1 MDTNLLETFAMVA
14 DAGGLSAAATMM
26 GVPQSIVSRRIKEL
40 EGHCKAPLL
49 YRHGRGVKLTA
60 AGELLY
66 RSARPLLEQFEAVV
80 HSIGDQARRPAGI
93 VSVAVSPAV
102 LHIIG
107 MPLIDEVRAA
117 YPEINVQLLSGYSRY
132 ILEWL
137 LQGRIDI
144 GLLSDLGMSTQLNTD
159 MVGEARIVLT
169 ARHDFA
175 LPVES
180 KPGEISLSLLGN
192 IPLVVPTRG
201 LGLRRSIDM
210 ASAKAGV
217 KLNVAY
223 EMDDIGMVRQLVAA
237 GRAASLLTRLATL
250 DEVARGQFIERQLA
264 GHTMKAPSV
273 LGTARNRPIT
283 PAMKVVIPILKR
295 VTAKALEQYG

>member
-60 AGELLY
+60 AGEMLY
-66 RSARPLLEQFEAVV
+66 RSARPLLEQFQAVV
-80 HSIGDQARRPAGI
+80 HSIGDQATRPAGI

-107 MPLIDEVRAA
+107 MPLIDEVRTA

-137 LQGRIDI
+137 LQGRIDV

-159 MVGEARIVLT
+159 LVGEARIVLT
-169 ARHDFA
+169 ARHDFP
-175 LPVES
+175 LPPETR
-180 KPGEISLSLLGN
+180 PGEIPLALLGD

-250 DEVARGQFIERQLA
+250 DEVARGQFIEKQLG

-283 PAMKVVIPILKR
+283 PAMKAVIPILKR

>member
-14 DAGGLSAAATMM
+14 EAGGLSAAATML

-40 EGHCKAPLL
+40 ETHCRAPLL
-49 YRHGRGVKLTA
+49 YRHGRGVKMTA
-60 AGELLY
+60 AGEMLY
-66 RSARPLLEQFEAVV
+66 RSARPLLEQFEAVI
-80 HSIGDQARRPAGI
+80 HSIGEQGTRPAGL
-93 VSVAVSPAV
+93 VSIAVSPAV
-102 LHIIG
+102 LNVIG
-107 MPLIDEVRAA
+107 MSLIDEVKAA
-117 YPEINVQLLSGYSRY
+117 YPDINLQLLGGYSRY

-144 GLLSDLGMSTQLNTD
+144 GLLSDLGMSTQLNPD
-159 MVGEARIVLT
+159 LVGEARIVLT
-169 ARHDFA
+169 ARHDFP
-175 LPVES
+175 LPADS
-180 KPGEISLSLLGN
+180 KPGEISLAMLAG

-223 EMDDIGMVRQLVAA
+223 EMDDIGMVKQLVAA

-250 DEVARGQFIERQLA
+250 DEVARGEFVEKQLM
-264 GHTMKAPSV
+264 GSTMMASSV

-283 PAMKVVIPILKR
+283 PAMKAVIPILKR
-295 VTAKALEQYG
+295 VAAKALEQYG